1 MISIIMIVYDVEKY
15 VEQSIKSVLAQTY
28 RDIELIIVATEG
40 DDASTDICRRYA
52 EQDSRI
58 KLIVAPPNGI
68 ADARNRGMAAVTGDW
83 LGFVDSDDF
92 VEPKMYETMLANAG
106 KYDADIAVCGRYY
119 EYVNTTLYDKACEP
133 KVYTA
138 SEAIAVTLGHDG
150 FFLHCWDKLYSR
162 KIFEGL
168 TFRTDITVEDRIVVD
183 RLLSKADRVVY
194 DPTPMYHFRERYGS
208 NSKRGGMLQNNIE
221 ADVLLEE
228 FIYSEHPELANECN
242 SFMLYEY
249 VTAIQNALAHGGVA
263 KSEIKIY
270 KDRVRELSK
279 VNNPLITK
287 SLKIKVM
294 MALYAPFVLKA
305 YTKKM
310 QKSVA
315 TQLERFP

>member
-28 RDIELIIVATEG
+28 RDIELVIVATEG
-40 DDASTDICRRYA
+40 DDASTDICRKYA
-52 EQDSRI
+52 EEDARI
-58 KLIVAPPNGI
+58 KLIVAPKRGI
-68 ADARNRGMAAVTGDW
+68 ADARNRGMEAVTGDW
-83 LGFVDSDDF
+83 LGFVDSDDY
-92 VEPKMYETMLANAG
+92 VEPGMYESMLTNAQ
-106 KYDADIAVCGRYY
+106 KYGADIAVCGRYY
-119 EYVNTTLYDKACEP
+119 EYVNTTLSDTAGEP
-133 KVYTA
+133 KVYSA

-183 RLLSKADRVVY
+183 RLLSIAEKVVY

-208 NSKRGGMLQNNIE
+208 NSKKGGMLQNNIE

-228 FIYSEHPELANECN
+228 FIGREHPELANECN

-249 VTAIQNALAHGGVA
+249 VTAIQNALAHGDA
-263 KSEIKIY
+263 DKSEIKIY
-270 KDRVRELSK
+270 KDKVRALSK
-279 VNNPLITK
+279 VNNPLVAK

-294 MALYAPFVLKA
+294 MALFAPFLLKA